1 VTCQTA
7 EPRFGRWSFLL
18 RSLLRLV
25 ARYCFR
31 NSSGSF
37 AMLAAILRASSPV
50 SSPFVPSRL
59 RPERTAQHQSRSPHP
74 RRQID
79 CRRKS
84 KPPRSK
90 TEPTANTIATEQ
102 PCIYKHPMT
111 RYVRRNSPGSFATL
125 AAIRRVSS
133 FVNDLPASLLVPT
146 KYVPDA
152 GSYGEHAQCFMYSK
166 SFSDPRRVLSEDMHL
181 LWSSRPVP
189 EESD

>member
-1 VTCQTA
+1 
-7 EPRFGRWSFLL
+7 
-18 RSLLRLV
+18 
-25 ARYCFR
+25 
-31 NSSGSF
+31 
-37 AMLAAILRASSPV
+37 
-50 SSPFVPSRL
+50 
-59 RPERTAQHQSRSPHP
+59 
-74 RRQID
+74 
-79 CRRKS
+79 
-84 KPPRSK
+84 
-90 TEPTANTIATEQ
+90 
-102 PCIYKHPMT
+102 MT